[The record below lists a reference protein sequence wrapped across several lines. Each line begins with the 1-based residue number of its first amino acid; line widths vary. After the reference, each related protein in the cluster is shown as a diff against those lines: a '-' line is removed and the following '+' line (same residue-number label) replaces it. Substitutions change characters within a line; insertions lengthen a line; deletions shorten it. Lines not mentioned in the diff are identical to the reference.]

1 MGVIL
6 QTFYWD
12 CPRLENQEYQWFNF
26 IKPRLAP
33 LAAAGF
39 TALWLPPFYKAASIG
54 GPSMGYD
61 PYDYWDLGE
70 LDQKGGIATWFGS
83 KADLLALVGE
93 AHTHH
98 LDVYADLVFNHN
110 SGADAQELNPIT
122 GAMGWTKFT
131 PASGKFQRGW
141 ECFHPS
147 EYETTD
153 GFSFS
158 GLPDLC
164 HRNPDVYTALL
175 EYVRYLLETIGID
188 GFRYDCVKGYGGW
201 MVRAIQE
208 LRGLRGD
215 IAYRPFGVGECWD
228 TDRNILDWMAEA
240 NAWSDNPCSAFDFP
254 LRDLL
259 KNLCDTYGFSLR
271 NLAPSDASQ
280 LPCQPSPSQNPSGPV
295 GTVLASDPT
304 LAVTFVENHDIVRSN
319 PIVNDKML
327 AYAYILTH
335 EGYPCVFWQDYFN
348 WDLAQSTNESGIDA
362 LVKAHESNAG
372 GSTVVLHIDDNL
384 YIMQRTG
391 TNAQKGLVFVLNNSA
406 AWAGAPV
413 RTQWPNTLFRPVAWR
428 GHENADIPQPRTSSA
443 DGSSDFYAPPRGYV
457 VYLPV

>member
-12 CPRLENQEYQWFNF
+12 CPRLENQEYQWFNY

-33 LAAAGF
+33 LAATGF
-39 TALWLPPFYKAASIG
+39 TAIWLPPFYKAACIG

-70 LDQKGGIATWFGS
+70 LDQKGGVPTWFGHR
-83 KADLLALVGE
+83 ADLVALIAE
-93 AHTHH
+93 AHSHS

-110 SGADAQELNPIT
+110 SGGDAQELNPIT

-131 PASGKFQRGW
+131 PASGNFPRSW

-153 GFSFS
+153 GFTFG

-175 EYVRYLLETIGID
+175 EYARYLLETIGID
-188 GFRYDCVKGYGGW
+188 GFRYDCVKGYGAW

-208 LRGLRGD
+208 LRGLHHD
-215 IAYRPFGVGECWD
+215 TAYRPFGVGECWD
-228 TDRNILDWMAEA
+228 TDRSILDWLTEA

-259 KNLCDTYGFSLR
+259 KNLCDTYGFSLK
-271 NLAPSDASQ
+271 NLAPATIAA
-280 LPCQPSPSQNPSGPV
+280 PANAGGPAN
-295 GTVLASDPT
+295 TVLSYDPA

-335 EGYPCVFWQDYFN
+335 EGYPCVFWQDYYN
-348 WDLAQSTNESGIDA
+348 WDLAQSGNESGIDA
-362 LVKAHESNAG
+362 LVKAHESNAAG
-372 GSTVVLHIDDNL
+372 PTDVLHIDDNL

-391 TNAQKGLVFVLNNSA
+391 TAAQKGLVFVLNNS
-406 AWAGAPV
+406 GATNGATV
-413 RTQWPNTLFRPVAWR
+413 QTKWPGTTFHPVAWR
-428 GHENADIPQPRTSSA
+428 GHDNRNIPTPETTGS
-443 DGSSDFYAPPRGYV
+443 DGSGEFTAPPRGYV
-457 VYLPV
+457 VYLPR

>member
-1 MGVIL
+1 MGVL
-6 QTFYWD
+6 FQTFYWN
-12 CPRLENQEYQWFNF
+12 CPSLENQAYQWFNY
-26 IKPRLAP
+26 IKPRITS
-33 LAAAGF
+33 LAATGF
-39 TALWLPPFYKAASIG
+39 TAIWLPPFCKAACIG

-70 LDQKGGIATWFGS
+70 LDQKGGIPTWFGS
-83 KADLLALVGE
+83 RADLLALIAE
-93 AHTHH
+93 AHTHNI
-98 LDVYADLVFNHN
+98 DVYADLVFNHN
-110 SGADAQELNPIT
+110 SGADAEELNPVT
-122 GAMGWTKFT
+122 NSMGWTKFT
-131 PASGKFQRGW
+131 PASGKFPRDW

-153 GFSFS
+153 GFSFG

-175 EYVRYLLETIGID
+175 EYTRYLLGTIGID

-208 LRGLRGD
+208 LRGLRND

-228 TDRNILDWMAEA
+228 TDRTILDWMTEA
-240 NAWSDNPCSAFDFP
+240 NAWSDNPCSVFDFP

-259 KNLCDTYGFSLR
+259 KGLCDVYGFSLR
-271 NLAPSDASQ
+271 NLAPAAT
-280 LPCQPSPSQNPSGPV
+280 QPSGSQHPSGPA
-295 GTVLASDPT
+295 GTVLQYNPA
-304 LAVTFVENHDIVRSN
+304 LAVTFVENHDIVRDN

-335 EGYPCVFWQDYFN
+335 EGYPCVFWQDYYN
-348 WDLAQSTNESGIDA
+348 WDLAQPTNQSGIDA
-362 LVKAHESNAG
+362 LVKAHRSNAG
-372 GSTVVLHIDDNL
+372 GPTEVLYVGDSL

-406 AWAGAPV
+406 ATSGAQV
-413 RTQWPNTLFRPVAWR
+413 HTHWPNTTFHPAAWR
-428 GHENADIPQPRTSSA
+428 GHDNTDIPAPRTTAPDGTAEFSA
-443 DGSSDFYAPPRGYV
+443 PSRGYT
-457 VYLPV
+457 VYLPT

>member
-12 CPRLENQEYQWFNF
+12 CPAIENQDYKWFPF
-26 IKPRLAP
+26 ITPRMATLAST
-33 LAAAGF
+33 GF
-39 TALWLPPFYKAASIG
+39 TAIWLPPFYKAACIG

-70 LDQKGGIATWFGS
+70 LDQKGGIPTWFGS
-83 KADLLALVGE
+83 KGDLLALIAE
-93 AHTHH
+93 AHAHH
-98 LDVYADLVFNHN
+98 IDVYADLVFNHN

-122 GAMGWTKFT
+122 GTMGWTKFS
-131 PASGKFQRGW
+131 PASGKFPRDW
-141 ECFHPS
+141 ESFHPS

-153 GFSFS
+153 GFTFG

-175 EYVRYLLETIGID
+175 EYVRYLLETIGVD

-208 LRGLRGD
+208 LRGLRND

-228 TDRNILDWMAEA
+228 TDRTILDWMSEA
-240 NAWSDNPCSAFDFP
+240 NAWSDNPCAAFDFP

-259 KNLCDTYGFSLR
+259 KNLCDTYGFSLK
-271 NLAPSDASQ
+271 NLAPAN
-280 LPCQPSPSQNPSGPV
+280 PMQPSGQPPVNPSGPT
-295 GTVLASDPT
+295 GTILASNPA

-335 EGYPCVFWQDYFN
+335 EGYPCVFWQDYYN
-348 WDLAQSTNESGIDA
+348 WGLAQPDNTSGIDA
-362 LVKAHESNAG
+362 LVKIHESNAG
-372 GSTVVLHIDDNL
+372 GATEVLHVDDNL
-384 YIMQRTG
+384 YIMQRLGSAT
-391 TNAQKGLVFVLNNSA
+391 QKGLIFVLNNESS
-406 AWAGAPV
+406 WNGATV
-413 RTQWPNTLFRPVAWR
+413 QTRWPDTTLHPTAWR
-428 GHENADIPQPRTSSA
+428 GHDNTDIPEPKTTSA
-443 DGSSDFYAPPRGYV
+443 NGSIDLWAPPRGYA
-457 VYLPV
+457 VYLPE

>member
-12 CPRLENQEYQWFNF
+12 CPRLENQEYQWFNY
-26 IKPRLAP
+26 IKPRMAP
-33 LAAAGF
+33 LAATGF
-39 TALWLPPFYKAASIG
+39 TAIWLPPFYKAACIG

-70 LDQKGGIATWFGS
+70 LDQKGGVPTWFGNR
-83 KADLLALVGE
+83 ADLLALIAE

-98 LDVYADLVFNHN
+98 MDVYADLVFNHN

-122 GAMGWTKFT
+122 GVMGWTKFT
-131 PASGKFQRGW
+131 PVSGNFPRNW

-153 GFSFS
+153 GFTFG

-175 EYVRYLLETIGID
+175 EYARYLLETIGID
-188 GFRYDCVKGYGGW
+188 GFRYDCVKGYGAW

-208 LRGLRGD
+208 LRGLHHDMGF
-215 IAYRPFGVGECWD
+215 RPFGVGECWD
-228 TDRNILDWMAEA
+228 TDRTILDWLAEA

-259 KNLCDTYGFSLR
+259 KNLCDTYGFSLK
-271 NLAPSDASQ
+271 NLAPAT
-280 LPCQPSPSQNPSGPV
+280 N
-295 GTVLASDPT
+295 TVLAFDPG

-335 EGYPCVFWQDYFN
+335 EGYPCVFWQDYYN
-348 WDLAQSTNESGIDA
+348 WDLAQSGNESGIDA

-372 GSTVVLHIDDNL
+372 GPTEVLHIDDNL

-391 TNAQKGLVFVLNNSA
+391 TAAQKGLVFVLNNS
-406 AWAGAPV
+406 GATNGANV
-413 RTQWPNTLFRPVAWR
+413 QTHWPNTKFQPVAWR
-428 GHENADIPQPRTSSA
+428 GHDNTDIPAPQITAA
-443 DGSSDFYAPPRGYV
+443 DGSADFPAPPRGYT
-457 VYLPV
+457 VYLPE